1 MAPVTDVDR
10 PERLEVAMRSTH
22 LERRSGIV
30 PWLMTVYGMVAYAAF
45 LAVFASTIAF
55 VEGIALPRGIDD
67 PPGAAAPAAVAV
79 DLALIGLFAVQH
91 SVMARSWS
99 KRWWLRFVPR
109 AIERSTYV
117 LTSSAV
123 LALAVWQ
130 WRAMP
135 GTVWRVDGELWRG
148 AVVALSFAG
157 WALVLGSTFLI
168 DHLDMF
174 GLRQVVRHQRG
185 LPQTSPPFQTRL
197 LYRVVRHPLLL
208 GLLIAVWAA
217 PSMSLGRL
225 LFAGAVTGY
234 ILLGVR
240 LEERDLVAR
249 LGGRYRRYQGE
260 VPMLVPRMRDG
271 LDGPVGGAPAS
282 RVPIRPAD
290 GAKLVIRELVSSDEE
305 SLRAFYRGLSPS
317 TLSRRFL
324 TPYSSLPEPML
335 RYLAVAGRGDR
346 CVIVAT
352 HGGAIV
358 GEARFHLAGAPGV
371 AEVAVVVADDWQGR
385 GLGTDLSRRLARIAT
400 ARGVTTFTGS
410 IQANNRAA
418 TGFLASLVPTADR
431 RTRSG
436 ELEFQAAIP
445 APRLAVSEPGADGG
459 RDGTILRR
467 DRIPA

>member
-1 MAPVTDVDR
+1 
-10 PERLEVAMRSTH
+10 
-22 LERRSGIV
+22 
-30 PWLMTVYGMVAYAAF
+30 
-45 LAVFASTIAF
+45 
-55 VEGIALPRGIDD
+55 
-67 PPGAAAPAAVAV
+67 
-79 DLALIGLFAVQH
+79 
-91 SVMARSWS
+91 
-99 KRWWLRFVPR
+99 
-109 AIERSTYV
+109 
-117 LTSSAV
+117 
-123 LALAVWQ
+123 
-130 WRAMP
+130 
-135 GTVWRVDGELWRG
+135 
-148 AVVALSFAG
+148 
-157 WALVLGSTFLI
+157 
-168 DHLDMF
+168 
-174 GLRQVVRHQRG
+174 
-185 LPQTSPPFQTRL
+185 
-197 LYRVVRHPLLL
+197 
-208 GLLIAVWAA
+208 
-217 PSMSLGRL
+217 
-225 LFAGAVTGY
+225 
-234 ILLGVR
+234 
-240 LEERDLVAR
+240 
-249 LGGRYRRYQGE
+249 
-260 VPMLVPRMRDG
+260 
-271 LDGPVGGAPAS
+271 
-282 RVPIRPAD
+282 
-290 GAKLVIRELVSSDEE
+290 VIRELVSSDEE

-418 TGFLASLVPTADR
+418 TGLLASLVPTADR